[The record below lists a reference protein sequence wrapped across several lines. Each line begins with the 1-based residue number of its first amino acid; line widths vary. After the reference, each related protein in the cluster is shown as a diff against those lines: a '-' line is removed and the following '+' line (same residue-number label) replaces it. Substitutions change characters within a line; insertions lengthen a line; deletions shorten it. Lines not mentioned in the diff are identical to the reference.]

1 MDIMAL
7 PREIIINIF
16 SYGDVDDIPKRKM
29 VFDQLLFLK
38 KEFLYHK
45 YKCSCRYH
53 RIHYINM
60 QFFEYI
66 LEKNRL
72 KMDMIISHDKLNFNF
87 NKYSIPFCPNFTEHH
102 FPF

>member
-16 SYGDVDDIPKRKM
+16 SYGNVDDIPKRKM

-38 KEFLYHK
+38 KEYIYHK
-45 YKCSCRYH
+45 YKCCCRYH
-53 RIHYINM
+53 RSHYINTRLYD
-60 QFFEYI
+60 YI

-72 KMDMIISHDKLNFNF
+72 KMLMTIDNNKLNFKIYNIF
-87 NKYSIPFCPNFTEHH
+87 IPCFPNFSEHH